1 MTNKDNEEV
10 INYILRR
17 YKINIRKLNS
27 SRTSIA
33 ESNYSGYVVL
43 ELEKILKHFKV
54 KYERH

>member
-33 ESNYSGYVVL
+33 ESNYSSYVVL

>member
-10 INYILRR
+10 INYVLKR
-17 YKINIRKLNS
+17 YKINMRKLNS

-33 ESNYSGYVVL
+33 ESNYSGLVVL